1 MPEYLT
7 PGVYIEEVGVGR
19 QPIAATPTSTAAF
32 VGATPAGPL
41 NKPVTVRS
49 DADYRGVF
57 VRGSALCP
65 VSMAVRLFFMNGGK
79 RAYIVRAAAAG
90 GRRKSPID
98 AKTVIG
104 DAAAK
109 TGIHALPEN
118 EPPGLLLTP
127 DAAEMGTREGSTV
140 AGAALKFCEA
150 HRIFY
155 ILEPPRPAWSARDR
169 SRAVLGWA
177 ERSAG
182 LWHPSAAVYF
192 PRVLVY
198 DPAHKTGT
206 VAVSPGG
213 AVAGVFARTD
223 KTRGVWKA
231 PAGLEAHLLG
241 VEGPEIDLTDEEKDR
256 LQDASINPLRR
267 IDPGRTVAWGARTFE
282 PAGSDSEWRYVPVRR
297 LLLFIEESI
306 NKGIQWAVFEP
317 NDEPLW
323 AQIRLA
329 VSSFMNQLFR
339 AGVFQGATSRE
350 AYFVKCS
357 RETMTQV
364 DIDCGRVVLIVG
376 VAPLKPAEFIALRIE
391 LYTAK

>member
-7 PGVYIEEVGVGR
+7 PGVYIEEVGLGR

-65 VSMAVRLFFMNGGK
+65 VSMAVRLFFVNGGK
-79 RAYIVRAAAAG
+79 RAYIVRAAG
-90 GRRKSPID
+90 GQRKSSLD

-182 LWHPSAAVYF
+182 LRHPSARGKMWQKLAC
-192 PRVLVY
+192 
-198 DPAHKTGT
+198 
-206 VAVSPGG
+206 AVSP
-213 AVAGVFARTD
+213 VAEVNSTTVQAM
-223 KTRGVWKA
+223 
-231 PAGLEAHLLG
+231 
-241 VEGPEIDLTDEEKDR
+241 LTD
-256 LQDASINPLRR
+256 LLTNP
-267 IDPGRTVAWGARTFE
+267 
-282 PAGSDSEWRYVPVRR
+282 
-297 LLLFIEESI
+297 
-306 NKGIQWAVFEP
+306 K
-317 NDEPLW
+317 
-323 AQIRLA
+323 
-329 VSSFMNQLFR
+329 
-339 AGVFQGATSRE
+339 
-350 AYFVKCS
+350 
-357 RETMTQV
+357 
-364 DIDCGRVVLIVG
+364 
-376 VAPLKPAEFIALRIE
+376 
-391 LYTAK
+391 